1 MIRFNNCWSNWIFD
15 CSVYKSLN
23 ILFDVW
29 YETCGKYVWSS
40 FKDNIF
46 RIFFTFWLKLVFLS
60 KKCCCHVLLFLCKWI
75 LLLFLTRG
83 KNRNLRFVMLIVLI
97 VQRFR
102 NNSLRLSLSILVT
115 QMIHQTLKY
124 IVKWIAIRYILTYI
138 VCLPCRKS
146 NQKTDEKSF

>member
-40 FKDNIF
+40 YKDNIF
-46 RIFFTFWLKLVFLS
+46 RIFFAFWLRLVFS
-60 KKCCCHVLLFLCKWI
+60 NKCCCHVHLFLCRWI
-75 LLLFLTRG
+75 LLLFWTRG
-83 KNRNLRFVMLIVLI
+83 KNRNLHFVMLIVLI

-102 NNSLRLSLSILVT
+102 NNSLRLSLSIKHLNILWNGLQSDIFWHISFVYLAENQIRK
-115 QMIHQTLKY
+115 QMKH
-124 IVKWIAIRYILTYI
+124 
-138 VCLPCRKS
+138 PS
-146 NQKTDEKSF
+146 NS

>member
-1 MIRFNNCWSNWIFD
+1 MI
-15 CSVYKSLN
+15 KLN
-23 ILFDVW
+23 IWLFSLQVFEYIVW
-29 YETCGKYVWSS
+29 RLVWNMSS